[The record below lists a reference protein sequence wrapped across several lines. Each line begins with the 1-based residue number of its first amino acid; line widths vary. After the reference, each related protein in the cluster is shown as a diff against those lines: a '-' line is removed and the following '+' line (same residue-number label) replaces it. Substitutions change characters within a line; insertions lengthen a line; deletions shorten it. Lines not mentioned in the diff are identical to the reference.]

1 MVPFKKQNTI
11 WNYAFLWKMLWKNT
25 KRSLFR
31 MAGQP
36 ERDWQNGHES
46 IQMNPCNLRESTY
59 NYSFGN
65 LPHLMPSAHSCC
77 KKTTKKSLS
86 NYSEGECAY
95 ILFAYNKYISNDFEL
110 LYVFLYEI
118 TNRFFHRND
127 VLCFVLFLVSDD
139 VSVEVVVCFRNFL
152 NNTC

>member
-1 MVPFKKQNTI
+1 MSPSRRATCTVARSPI
-11 WNYAFLWKMLWKNT
+11 VWILMFLVELSVRT
-25 KRSLFR
+25 GTSASRSS
-31 MAGQP
+31 A
-36 ERDWQNGHES
+36 
-46 IQMNPCNLRESTY
+46 Y

-65 LPHLMPSAHSCC
+65 LPHLMPSAHSCFKNN
-77 KKTTKKSLS
+77 KKFPS

-118 TNRFFHRND
+118 TNRFFHRNID
-127 VLCFVLFLVSDD
+127 LCFVLFLVGDD
-139 VSVEVVVCFRNFL
+139 VPVEVVVCFRNFL

>member
-1 MVPFKKQNTI
+1 
-11 WNYAFLWKMLWKNT
+11 
-25 KRSLFR
+25 
-31 MAGQP
+31 
-36 ERDWQNGHES
+36 
-46 IQMNPCNLRESTY
+46 MNPCNLHESTY

-77 KKTTKKSLS
+77 KNNKKFPS

-118 TNRFFHRND
+118 TNRFFHRNAD
-127 VLCFVLFLVSDD
+127 LCFVLFLVSDD

-152 NNTC
+152 NNTCQVRIIKRIAAHADNTTLNGNCPAKNCV